1 MEIEFNPSHP
11 AGSSASQPAAGNRP
25 AMLQPEPMSL
35 GNAEALK
42 AAVNNLPLSR
52 SEQVDRASAL
62 VSDAAYP
69 PEEILNAVAGLLAK
83 NIQ

>member
-1 MEIEFNPSHP
+1 MEIEFNPSRAASP
-11 AGSSASQPAAGNRP
+11 LANQPMAKGRSAPP
-25 AMLQPEPMSL
+25 PETMSL

-42 AAVNNLPLSR
+42 AAVNKIPLSR
-52 SEQVDRASAL
+52 SEQVDRARAL

-69 PEEILNAVAGLLAK
+69 PADVLNAIASVLAK